1 MTGTSCDGAD
11 LAALKIEFTGNRITR
26 ETLGERL
33 SAKFPSALRRKFR
46 EAQKGRLAIS
56 ATAELTR
63 DYSLW
68 IGTLCA
74 RFLRRAC
81 IPMRKTTLAIHGQT
95 IWHQPPHGVS
105 SGFSVQL
112 VDPAVIAHACHCTV
126 TAFFRQPDLARG
138 GQGAP
143 LVPYYHW
150 LRARSTEFSALL
162 PFAIHNVGGIANLT
176 YVTRDASDI
185 IAFDTGPGNA
195 LIDLAMERHSNGR
208 KHFDRGGRTAAAALE
223 HVNWRAVKHL
233 AQHAYFRQK
242 PPKSTGREL
251 FDERFLA
258 RFKASGQALV
268 ATATAFTA
276 HTMAKA
282 YADHVVN
289 RARSP
294 RFIFVAGGGA
304 QNGTLVQLFSREL
317 QRLTGKTIAVRPL
330 PASFA
335 PPEYLEAM
343 AFARLGFEALFG
355 RPISLSNVTGASE
368 DAFGAGIFPGK
379 NFPELLKMIRA

>member
-11 LAALKIEFTGNRITR
+11 LAALKIELSENRVIR
-26 ETLGERL
+26 ETLEARL
-33 SAKFPSALRRKFR
+33 NAKFPSSLRQRLR
-46 EAQKGRLAIS
+46 EAQKGGLPIS
-56 ATAELTR
+56 AAAELTR

-68 IGTLCA
+68 IGAFCA
-74 RFLRRAC
+74 RFLRRAR
-81 IPMRKTTLAIHGQT
+81 IPMRKTAVAVHGQT
-95 IWHQPPHGVS
+95 VWHQPPRGNS
-105 SGFSVQL
+105 TGFSVQL
-112 VDPAVIAHACHCTV
+112 ADPAVVAHACACTV

-150 LRARSTEFSALL
+150 LRARATEFSDLL

-176 YVTRDASDI
+176 YVTRDAKNL
-185 IAFDTGPGNA
+185 IAFDSGPGNA
-195 LIDLAMERHSNGR
+195 LIDLAMERHTNGR
-208 KHFDRGGRTAAAALE
+208 KHFDKGGKIAAAALE
-223 HVNWRAVKHL
+223 RVDWRAVERL
-233 AQHAYFRQK
+233 ARHAYFRRK

-251 FDERFLA
+251 FDENFLA
-258 RFKASGQALV
+258 RFRARGPALV

-282 YADHVVN
+282 YADHVVG

-304 QNGTLVQLFSREL
+304 RNGTLVRLFGREL
-317 QRLTGKTIAVRPL
+317 RRLTEKTIAVRPL
-330 PASFA
+330 PAGFA
-335 PPEYLEAM
+335 PPGHLEAM

-355 RPISLSNVTGASE
+355 RPISLGNVTGASE

-379 NFPELLKMIRA
+379 NFSELLKMIRV